1 MKGHQA
7 QRQQVCNHLLTRV
20 MPHHRTTV
28 VSRADR
34 QTTQAAEEAG
44 LLLHLDPCPPD
55 RQPPAVDRRALDRR
69 QDQIEVVSD
78 HRGKARLRLVQAPR
92 HLILKMQLAEWHV

>member
-7 QRQQVCNHLLTRV
+7 QRQQVCNHLTRV
-20 MPHHRTTV
+20 VPHRTTV

-34 QTTQAAEEAG
+34 QTQAAEKAG

-55 RQPPAVDRRALDRR
+55 RQRLAVDRRGPDRR
-69 QDQIEVVSD
+69 LDQIEVVSD
-78 HRGKARLRLVQAPR
+78 RRDKARLRLVQEPR

>member
-7 QRQQVCNHLLTRV
+7 QRQQVCNHLTRV
-20 MPHHRTTV
+20 VPHRTTV

-34 QTTQAAEEAG
+34 QTQAAEEAG

-55 RQPPAVDRRALDRR
+55 RQLPAVDR
-69 QDQIEVVSD
+69 
-78 HRGKARLRLVQAPR
+78 RGKARLRLVQEPR